1 MPQRHTCGSGF
12 TREEPRS
19 GSGFPIPGA
28 DPVKSLDHLSF
39 DNRFARLGDTFSTEV
54 LPDPIAEP
62 RLVVASEAAMRLLD
76 LDPAE
81 AERPVFAELFSG
93 HKLWAE
99 AEPRAMVYSGH
110 QFGSYNPRL
119 GDGRGLLLGEVVN
132 DVGEHWDLHLKGAG
146 QTPYSRMGDGRA
158 VLRSSIR
165 EFLASE
171 ALHALGIPSSRA
183 LCVIGSST
191 PVWRETRESA
201 AMLLRLAQSHVRFG
215 HFEYFYYTK
224 QPEQQRVLLEH
235 VLQQHYPE
243 CLDAEQPFL
252 AMFRTI
258 VERNAELVARW
269 QAYGFCHGVMN
280 TDNMSIL
287 GITFDF
293 GPYAFLDDFDANFIC
308 NHSDDRGRYSYA
320 NQVPIAHWNLSAL
333 AQALTTVI
341 EVEPLKRTLELF
353 LPLYQAHYLDLMR
366 RRLGLTCA
374 EDDDMALVERLLQ
387 RMQSGGVDYTLFFRR
402 LGDQPVAEALQQVRN
417 DFIDLAGF
425 DAWGA
430 EYLARCQ
437 REPGNAEGRRA
448 RMHAVNPL
456 YILRNYLAQKAIEAA
471 EGGDYSE
478 VRRLHQVL
486 SKPFEEQ
493 DGMQAYA
500 ERPPEW
506 GKHLEISCSS

>member
-1 MPQRHTCGSGF
+1 MK
-12 TREEPRS
+12 
-19 GSGFPIPGA
+19 A
-28 DPVKSLDHLSF
+28 LDELTF
-39 DNRFARLGDTFSTEV
+39 DNRFARLGDAFSTEV
-54 LPDPIAEP
+54 LPEPIDDPQ
-62 RLVVASEAAMRLLD
+62 LVVASAEAMALLD
-76 LDPAE
+76 LEPTE
-81 AERPVFAELFSG
+81 AYSPVFAELFSG
-93 HKLWAE
+93 HKLWSE
-99 AEPRAMVYSGH
+99 ADPRAMVYSGH

-119 GDGRGLLLGEVVN
+119 GDGRGLLLGEVRN
-132 DVGEHWDLHLKGAG
+132 DAGESWDLHLKGAG

-201 AMLLRLAQSHVRFG
+201 AMLLRLAPSHIRFG
-215 HFEYFYYTK
+215 HFEYFYYTR
-224 QPEQQRVLLEH
+224 QPEQQRLLVDH
-235 VLQQHYPE
+235 VLDLHYPNCRADDE
-243 CLDAEQPFL
+243 PYL

-258 VERNAELVARW
+258 VERNAELIGKW

-293 GPYAFLDDFDANFIC
+293 GPYAFLDDFDAGFIC
-308 NHSDDRGRYSYA
+308 NHSDDQGRYSYS

-333 AQALTTVI
+333 AQALTPFI
-341 EVEPLKRTLELF
+341 SVEALQEALAMF
-353 LPLYQAHYLDLMR
+353 LPLYEAHYLDLMR
-366 RRLGLTCA
+366 RRLGLTTA
-374 EDDDMALVERLLQ
+374 EDGDKELIQRLLSL
-387 RMQSGGVDYTLFFRR
+387 MQPGAVDYSLFFRK
-402 LGDQPVAEALQQVRN
+402 LGDQAVEAALRVVRE

-425 DAWGA
+425 DRWSQD
-430 EYLARCQ
+430 YLARVN
-437 REPGNAEGRRA
+437 REPGNAEGRRE

-456 YILRNYLAQKAIEAA
+456 YVLRNYLAQRAIEAA
-471 EGGDYSE
+471 QAGDFSE
-478 VRRLHQVL
+478 VRRLHEVL
-486 SKPFEEQ
+486 RRPFEEQ
-493 DGMQAYA
+493 AGMEAYA

>member
-1 MPQRHTCGSGF
+1 MK
-12 TREEPRS
+12 
-19 GSGFPIPGA
+19 A
-28 DPVKSLDHLSF
+28 LDELTF
-39 DNRFARLGDTFSTEV
+39 DNRFARLGDAFSTEV
-54 LPDPIAEP
+54 LPEPIDDPV
-62 RLVVASEAAMRLLD
+62 LVVASKEAMALLD
-76 LDPAE
+76 LEPTE
-81 AERPVFAELFSG
+81 AHSPLFAEVFSG

-119 GDGRGLLLGEVVN
+119 GDGRGLLLGEVRN
-132 DVGEHWDLHLKGAG
+132 DAGQSWDLHLKGAG

-191 PVWRETRESA
+191 PVWRETRETA
-201 AMLLRLAQSHVRFG
+201 AMLLRLAPSHIRFG
-215 HFEYFYYTK
+215 HFEYFYYTR
-224 QPEQQRVLLEH
+224 QPEQQRLLVDH
-235 VLQQHYPE
+235 VLDLHYPDCRAADE
-243 CLDAEQPFL
+243 PYL

-258 VERNAELVARW
+258 VERNAELIGKW

-293 GPYAFLDDFDANFIC
+293 GPYAFLDDFDAGFIC
-308 NHSDDRGRYSYA
+308 NHSDDQGRYSYS

-333 AQALTTVI
+333 AQALTPFI
-341 EVEPLKRTLELF
+341 SVEALQEALGMF
-353 LPLYQAHYLDLMR
+353 LPLYEAHYLDLMR
-366 RRLGLTCA
+366 RRLGLTTA
-374 EDDDMALVERLLQ
+374 EDSDKELIQRLLSL
-387 RMQSGGVDYTLFFRR
+387 MQPGAVDYSLFFRK
-402 LGDQPVAEALQQVRN
+402 LGDQAVEEALQVVRD

-425 DAWGA
+425 DRWSQD
-430 EYLARCQ
+430 YLARVQ
-437 REPGNAEGRRA
+437 REPGNAEGRRE
-448 RMHAVNPL
+448 RMHGVNPL
-456 YILRNYLAQKAIEAA
+456 YVLRNYLAQRAIEAA
-471 EGGDYSE
+471 QGGDFSE
-478 VRRLHQVL
+478 VRRLHEVL
-486 SKPFEEQ
+486 RQPFEEQ
-493 DGMQAYA
+493 VGMEAYA